1 MAVTTKTC
9 SRCHQA
15 KPLDDFKT
23 DSRNPDGKAS
33 ACKACVA
40 VPRVGEMVMGQ
51 LAASHDVMPTV
62 LANDAGAWALR
73 INARWRQSIENYFET
88 GDLLI
93 DAKATL
99 PHGAFETM
107 IETALMFHPSTA
119 RRLMIIA
126 KDQRLRARVHALP
139 ASWGTIYELTKLSDD
154 ELDRGFEAKIIHPEM
169 ERQEIGLIRS
179 APQRGHDIESSD
191 GPGSPVGDNP
201 RPRGESLQQGLDTSS
216 RPGTVDQGPHGEGSD
231 AANVAN
237 PEATSDRASHVPPG
251 PSEAIS
257 ALPRDE
263 SGSLTPEAKA
273 ALAPLIK
280 EIRIE
285 KIEAKKERRTE
296 READWGKQIQSL
308 PDKAYGVAIEDFE
321 WDHEPWSFH
330 TGTDRHPSM
339 HYETATDAHTA
350 EEIVARCA
358 ERFKCL
364 ADDCILFKWSTIPH
378 LAIAIRA
385 IELQGFRY
393 VTHLIWDKERPGA
406 ARGPGYWFTGEH
418 EVVLVGV
425 RGTVVAPFPAHFR
438 SRFSAPVGVHS
449 EKPPNIHEIVEYHW
463 PSVPKVEF
471 NARAARPGWER
482 WGFEAPADFYAPAKG
497 KDFVEFT
504 TDENPEVT
512 IERVISGEGEAA

>member
-23 DSRNPDGKAS
+23 DSRKPDGKAS

-40 VPRVGEMVMGQ
+40 VPRVGEMVVGQ
-51 LAASHDVMPTV
+51 LVTSHEVMPPA
-62 LANDAGAWALR
+62 LMGDASAWALL
-73 INARWRQSIENYFET
+73 INARWRESAEKIIEAGRY
-88 GDLLI
+88 LI
-93 DAKATL
+93 AAKDALA
-99 PHGAFETM
+99 HGEFGTM
-107 IETALMFHPSTA
+107 IETKLAFTA
-119 RRLMIIA
+119 RTAQRLMAIA
-126 KDQRLRARVHALP
+126 SDKRLSNPTHASLLP
-139 ASWGTIYELTKLSDD
+139 PSWGTLYEITKLSDAEFD
-154 ELDRGFEAKIIHPEM
+154 DAIERQIIRPDM
-169 ERQEIGLIRS
+169 ERKEAEMIRETVYGRHDSLAKEPEADLDDGKAISGMGSSRLADGRTS
-179 APQRGHDIESSD
+179 APFQSSD
-191 GPGSPVGDNP
+191 GAQDAHQSSIDDARETK
-201 RPRGESLQQGLDTSS
+201 RPDM
-216 RPGTVDQGPHGEGSD
+216 D
-231 AANVAN
+231 AGVA
-237 PEATSDRASHVPPG
+237 PG

-285 KIEAKKERRTE
+285 KIEAKKERRAE
-296 READWGKQIQSL
+296 READWGKQIQAL
-308 PDKAYGVAIEDFE
+308 PDKTYGVAIEDFE
-321 WDHEPWSFH
+321 WDHQAWSPH
-330 TGTDRHPSM
+330 TGIDRHPSM
-339 HYETATDAHTA
+339 HYETATDSHTA

-378 LAIAIRA
+378 LAIAVRVL
-385 IELQGFRY
+385 ELQGFRY

-418 EVVLVGV
+418 EIVLVGV
-425 RGTVVAPFPAHFR
+425 RGTVAAPFPAHFR
-438 SRFSAPVGVHS
+438 SRFSAPVGAHS

-471 NARAARPGWER
+471 NARAARAGWAA
-482 WGFEAPADFYAPAKG
+482 WGNQVPQ
-497 KDFVEFT
+497 
-504 TDENPEVT
+504 TDEEVPGT
-512 IERVISGEGEAA
+512 DEEEAA